1 MQDHLNIAR
10 EADGRYANPVGE
22 YRCRW
27 AGCMRST
34 PFVKAN
40 DAAMHI
46 RSHIPDTNEEM
57 VKLILELT
65 GAGPEKEAEVTK
77 HTSYYTAID
86 EGGNPVG
93 VSFMSVMVMRNLARF
108 ANKHG
113 SRFEQGGTRLME
125 RLFGHVMR
133 DIWHVFSL
141 NRTLRHLLG
150 QLINMIER
158 DDHEEQ
164 KKGVKQELED
174 EQSDA

>member
-1 MQDHLNIAR
+1 
-10 EADGRYANPVGE
+10 
-22 YRCRW
+22 
-27 AGCMRST
+27 MRSS

-46 RSHIPDTNEEM
+46 RSHLPDTNEEM
-57 VKLILELT
+57 SKLILELT

-93 VSFMSVMVMRNLARF
+93 VSFMSVMIMRNLARF

-113 SRFEQGGTRLME
+113 TEFDKGGTKLME

-141 NRTLRHLLG
+141 NRTLRHLLC
-150 QLINMIER
+150 QLINMIEKGER
-158 DDHEEQ
+158 EE
-164 KKGVKQELED
+164 KKGVKRDLED
-174 EQSDA
+174 EVDSVAE